1 MPLNRCESG
10 KRIAADADEQGAL
23 APVIDTHLG
32 PYQLRRRVGVG
43 GMGTVYLAV
52 DARRAGAHRYVAV
65 KCIHP
70 HLCDGREFVDMFLDE
85 ADVASRIDHP
95 NVVRVFDFGQL
106 EDAPFLVMEYLSG
119 ESVSAIYRALR
130 DGRCP
135 WSVERR
141 AALCA
146 RIIADACEALHAA
159 HELRDDHGVP
169 LNVVHRDVSPQNVFV
184 NYEGVVKLVDFGTV
198 RVLGQRHRTRTG
210 FIKGKCAYIAPEIL
224 QGGEFDRRAD
234 VWSLGVLLWELLTKR
249 RLFMRKHDGATVRAI
264 LDHNVTPPSRIN
276 PAIPSAYDPIV
287 MAALEERPEDRF
299 ASARDLGRALHATLI
314 ETHQV
319 VDLGSI
325 AEWMDALFEGGREGH
340 RSMLSQVSA
349 PEYDVDD
356 DVSTYLYCTTD
367 ETSKAETPRA
377 TLAKPT
383 KRKKRRR
390 RPRTQRASHNW
401 LAAAALLLTSGA
413 LMALTWRELQQAT
426 AQAAVEPALEAP
438 TPTEPRHSNPS
449 STTEITRNDDG
460 SMMLEVWST
469 SDDGARELL
478 WHGSVPET
486 TKEAAEECEARPHWY
501 KSSDRYRYPT
511 GI

>member
-1 MPLNRCESG
+1 MSLNRCESG
-10 KRIAADADEQGAL
+10 KLIAADAAEHGAL

-106 EDAPFLVMEYLSG
+106 EHAPFLVMEYLSG
-119 ESVSAIYRALR
+119 ESLSAIYRALR
-130 DGRCP
+130 DQRCP

-159 HELRDDHGVP
+159 HELRDEHGVP

-184 NYEGVVKLVDFGTV
+184 SYEGVVKLVDFGTV
-198 RVLGQRHRTRTG
+198 KVLGQRHRTRTG

-224 QGGEFDRRAD
+224 LGGEFDRRAD

-249 RLFMRKHDGATVRAI
+249 RLFMRKHDGATVRAV
-264 LDHNVTPPSRIN
+264 LDHNVTPPSRLN
-276 PAIPSAYDPIV
+276 RAIPEAYDAIV
-287 MAALEERPEDRF
+287 MAALEENPQDRF

-325 AEWMDALFEGGREGH
+325 AEWMDALFEGGRESH

-349 PEYDVDD
+349 GIEVERDVDD
-356 DVSTYLYCTTD
+356 DVSTYVYCSAD
-367 ETSKAETPRA
+367 DTPE
-377 TLAKPT
+377 KPRVPP
-383 KRKKRRR
+383 KPRPRKKR
-390 RPRTQRASHNW
+390 PRASHNW
-401 LAAAALLLTSGA
+401 LAAAALLLTSAA
-413 LMALTWRELQQAT
+413 LLALTWRELQQPSAH
-426 AQAAVEPALEAP
+426 AMDSAAGPAAVDVTLTPRP
-438 TPTEPRHSNPS
+438 TNLS
-449 STTEITRNDDG
+449 STTEVKRNDDG

-478 WHGSVPET
+478 WHGAVPEAPN
-486 TKEAAEECEARPHWY
+486 EADAECQERSHWY
-501 KSSDRYRYPT
+501 KTEDRWRYPT